1 MKAVISLELN
11 SSDAVCSGTGIQR
24 VINFLIENYRIPK
37 SANFW
42 RLVKN

>member
-24 VINFLIENYRIPK
+24 VINFLIENYRIQSPRT
-37 SANFW
+37 FGD
-42 RLVKN
+42 